1 MFPLPLNKAHT
12 MSRQAA
18 ESYITYLL
26 EGDADAVLSLFSAE
40 PSIEDPIGGNVH
52 GRDPLIGFVKDRQQW
67 FAGHGASLEHLRTTT
82 VPERTVVE
90 YTLSLDL
97 DEPQYPLPYAVVGQH
112 GTGGTLGQIR
122 VYHSMWPLLGHH
134 EIRSAILPARHDLT
148 LSGVIITYQK
158 ALAEGDVETIV
169 STFEPDG
176 YFREPAGGP
185 HFYRGIESVAEFM
198 AMILG
203 TGGIAL
209 EHCTVTDDGV
219 ACAIEFNAVRF
230 GPDPLVPQAGV
241 AVYERGPSGALHA
254 ARIYDDVNVEALA
267 GRRDRT

>member
-1 MFPLPLNKAHT
+1 
-12 MSRQAA
+12 MSQQAA
-18 ESYITYLL
+18 TSYVDHLL
-26 EGDADAVLSLFSAE
+26 EGDTEAVLSLFAGE
-40 PSIEDPIGGNVH
+40 PTIDDPTGGSIR
-52 GRDPLIGFVKDRQQW
+52 GRDQLIGFVRDRQQW
-67 FAGHGASLEHLRTTT
+67 FADHNASREQLRRTT

-97 DEPQYPLPYAVVGQH
+97 DEPQYPLPYAVVAQH
-112 GTGGTLGQIR
+112 GTGGTLEQIR

-134 EIRSAILPARHDLT
+134 EIRRAILPARHDLT
-148 LSGVIITYQK
+148 LSDVIITYQK

-169 STFEPDG
+169 GTFEPDG

-185 HFYRGIESVAEFM
+185 HFYRGMEHVAEFM
-198 AMILG
+198 AMLLG

-219 ACAIEFNAVRF
+219 ACAIEFNAVKF
-230 GPDPLVPQAGV
+230 GPESLVPQAGV
-241 AVYERGPSGALHA
+241 AVYERGPSGLLHA

-267 GRRDRT
+267 GQQQGNNP

>member
-1 MFPLPLNKAHT
+1 
-12 MSRQAA
+12 MSPQAA
-18 ESYITYLL
+18 ERYINYLFQ
-26 EGDADAVLSLFSAE
+26 GKTDAVLSLFSAE
-40 PSIEDPIGGNVH
+40 PSVEDPMGGSIK
-52 GRDPLIGFVKDRQQW
+52 GRDQLIEFVRDRQHW
-67 FAGHGASLEHLRTTT
+67 FADHNASLEHLRTTT

-90 YTLSLDL
+90 YTLVLDL

-112 GTGGTLGQIR
+112 GARGTLEQIR
-122 VYHSMWPLLGHH
+122 AYHSMWPLLGHH
-134 EIRSAILPARHDLT
+134 EIRNAILPARHDLT

-169 STFEPDG
+169 GTFEPDG
-176 YFREPAGGP
+176 YFREPAGGS

-203 TGGIAL
+203 SGGIAL

-219 ACAIEFNAVRF
+219 ACAIEFNAVKF
-230 GPDPLVPQAGV
+230 GPEPLVPQAGV
-241 AVYERGPSGALHA
+241 AVYERGPSGLLHA

-267 GRRDRT
+267 ER

>member
-1 MFPLPLNKAHT
+1 

-18 ESYITYLL
+18 ASYLPHLL
-26 EGDADAVLSLFSAE
+26 EGNAEAILALFSGQ
-40 PSIEDPIGGNVH
+40 PSVEDPIGGQINE
-52 GRDPLIGFVKDRQQW
+52 RDQLIGFVEDRRQW
-67 FAGHGASLEHLRTTT
+67 FADHNASIEHLRTTT

-97 DEPQYPLPYAVVGQH
+97 DEPRYPLPYAVVGQH
-112 GTGGTLGQIR
+112 GTGGRLEQIR

-134 EIRSAILPARHDLT
+134 EIRSAILPALHDLT
-148 LSGVIITYQK
+148 LSGVSITYQK

-169 STFEPDG
+169 GTFEPDG

-185 HFYRGIESVAEFM
+185 HFYRGKENVAEFM
-198 AMILG
+198 SMLLA
-203 TGGIAL
+203 TGGIPL

-219 ACAIEFNAVRF
+219 ACAIEFNAVKF
-230 GPDPLVPQAGV
+230 GPELLVPQAGV
-241 AVYERGPSGALHA
+241 AVYERGPSGLLHA

-267 GRRDRT
+267 GQQ